1 MTRNITR
8 LGLTLAAIV
17 AGVSV
22 SAQTPNTGLLSGK
35 ILDEKGGAVVGA
47 TVTLSGPAMQG
58 ARSAITDAE
67 GKYRFPFVPT
77 GGWYQ
82 LSVTKQGLVAPSV
95 RNIAVEA
102 WKTIINDIKTKP
114 VASVQSVGATVEVVA
129 GTSNQVVDTTTVTT
143 SSTFSSDALKALP
156 LGSRDASAAAYLTPG
171 VAEGG
176 RGQANPNI
184 GGGTAFEN
192 NYVVD
197 GVNVTDPLY
206 GENLTRVNTLAVES
220 VQIQTG
226 GFEPEYGRATGGVI
240 SVVTKTGSN
249 KFQAEMEITSR
260 PKGSIASATAQTD
273 LAFNAARTEQGNQLT
288 TAFWLG
294 GPIIKDKLWY
304 SLGISAD
311 KTETSRSYGQVHIL
325 DPEQVVRNPL
335 ARPWTPADN
344 FTGGPTEGLNATNTG
359 TAYDL
364 TNQALN
370 ITGKLTYSLN
380 TDNTLELGFARNR
393 MTDEQNTIG
402 MTFNE
407 YADISKNKDEVDT
420 YSLNWRSTITS
431 SWVVDARIGLYERN
445 NFDTNTSAQY
455 NQSYVFSALPPY
467 AYAGE
472 LNAGGTAP
480 LFPTAITR
488 AYPGM
493 QLGGIGVSDPTKM
506 TRTQATIKGT
516 NFFGN
521 HTIKYGVDY
530 DKTQY
535 ENHFRYTGDALVTR
549 RIQVDPM
556 TGIIAKVTDIHR
568 FRSGPNGVVP
578 MWTNPDTGVLE
589 PAFTGE
595 SLILKLNR
603 NGQANDAKSTT
614 ENLALF
620 VQDNWQINN
629 FWTVTFGV
637 RLDSQKLSGG
647 EGRTYLKFD
656 FKDMAAPRLGI
667 TWDPSGSGKQKL
679 SFNWGKFYETI
690 PMDLNQRAGSE
701 EGFVRI
707 ARDYYGPDAIAQAFA
722 IPTTANVLDANN
734 HFVNDDTYQWDQ
746 IGGLPA
752 EVDPAIK
759 PQSIEEIGL
768 RFEQQLTELWKF
780 TAGYKFRWY
789 NNVVEDFS
797 FDFGDHYLLGNPGQT
812 GQGLLPAPVVD
823 YDYIGQDELVY
834 FPKPVRNYREYQV
847 NVSKAKGGDRWA
859 LDASL
864 TFAENKGN
872 FAGLDSPLNGQ
883 ADPNI
888 TSTYDLPVL
897 MRNTYGILPNSP
909 RYTFQLTG
917 TLDLGMGFSAGGR
930 FIFRSG
936 TAISA
941 LGPDL
946 GAVKRASDGDYYVFN
961 GTPIHA
967 GNYGDNEA
975 LLEPRGS
982 RGWTPEVNR
991 FDLHLEYMTKIPV
1004 WQNTRFTAFL
1014 DVFNLFNQ
1022 QMALTVNQTKELQN
1036 LVVGNRMDIVTG
1048 LPVTTGTGLT
1058 TTGYVSAPNSRFL
1071 SPTSFQ
1077 APRSLQFGVRLQF

>member
-17 AGVSV
+17 AGASV

-35 ILDEKGGAVVGA
+35 VLDEKGGPVVGA

-58 ARSAITDAE
+58 ARSSMTDAE

-82 LSVTKQGLVAPSV
+82 LSVTKQGIVAPSV
-95 RNIAVEA
+95 RNIGVEA

-129 GTSNQVVDTTTVTT
+129 GTSNQIVDTTTVTT

-171 VAEGG
+171 VADGG

-184 GGGTAFEN
+184 AGGTAFEN

-206 GENLTRVNTLAVES
+206 GENLTRVNNLAVES

-249 KFQAEMEITSR
+249 KFQAEMEVTSR
-260 PKGSIASATAQTD
+260 PKSSIARATAQAD
-273 LAFNAARTEQGNQLT
+273 LSFNAARIDQGNQT
-288 TAFWLG
+288 TTSFWLG

-311 KTETSRSYGQVHIL
+311 KTETSRSYGLIHIL
-325 DPEQVVRNPL
+325 DPEQVHRNPL
-335 ARPWTPADN
+335 ARPWTPADSA
-344 FTGGPTEGLNATNTG
+344 TMTPGLNTTNTG
-359 TAYDL
+359 TGYNLDSK
-364 TNQALN
+364 ALN
-370 ITGKLTYSLN
+370 ITGKLTYSIN
-380 TDNTLELGFARNR
+380 TDNTLEYGFARNR
-393 MTDEQNTIG
+393 AKDDQNTLG
-402 MTFNE
+402 MTFNQ
-407 YADISKNKDEVDT
+407 YVDTSVANDEVDT
-420 YSLNWRSTITS
+420 HSLNWRSTITS
-431 SWVVDARIGLYERN
+431 SWVVDARIGLYQRKN
-445 NFDTNTSAQY
+445 YDSNQSAQY
-455 NQSYVFSALPPY
+455 DTSFVASAFPPY

-472 LNAGGTAP
+472 LNAAGTAP
-480 LFPTAITR
+480 LFNTITR
-488 AYPGM
+488 GYPGM
-493 QLGGIGVSDPTKM
+493 QLGGIGVTDPTKM
-506 TRTQATIKGT
+506 NRTQATIKGT

-521 HTIKYGVDY
+521 HTVKYGIDY
-530 DKTQY
+530 DKTEY
-535 ENHFRYTGDALVTR
+535 ENHFRYTGDSLVTR
-549 RIQVDPM
+549 RIQLDPM
-556 TGIIAKVTDIHR
+556 TGVINKVTDIMR
-568 FRSGPNGVVP
+568 FRSGPRGVVP
-578 MWTNPDTGVLE
+578 MWTNPDTGVVE

-595 SLILKLNR
+595 SLILALNR
-603 NGQANDAKSTT
+603 DGQANDAKSKT
-614 ENLALF
+614 ENLAIF

-629 FWTVTFGV
+629 FWTVTYGV
-637 RLDSQKLSGG
+637 RLDSQKLYGG
-647 EGRTYLKFD
+647 EGNKYLEFKFS
-656 FKDMAAPRLGI
+656 DMAAPRIGI
-667 TWDPSGSGKQKL
+667 TWDPSGAGKQKL
-679 SFNWGKFYETI
+679 SFNWGRFYETI
-690 PMDLNQRAGSE
+690 PMDLNQRAGSM
-701 EGFVRI
+701 EGFVRL
-707 ARDYYGPDAIAQAFA
+707 ARDYTVALGDNPTAVAFSV
-722 IPTTANVLDANN
+722 PTTSAVLTANN
-734 HFVNDDTYQWDQ
+734 FLTPNAYTWDQ

-752 EVDPAIK
+752 EIDPAIK
-759 PQSIEEIGL
+759 PQAIEEIGL
-768 RFEQQLTELWKF
+768 RYEQQLTELWKF
-780 TAGYKFRWY
+780 AAGYKFRWY
-789 NNVVEDFS
+789 KNVVEDFS

-812 GQGLLPAPVVD
+812 GKGLEPAHIVD
-823 YDYIGQDELVY
+823 YDFVGQNETFY

-847 NVSKAKGGDRWA
+847 TVAKAKGADRWA
-859 LDASL
+859 MDASL

-872 FAGLDSPLNGQ
+872 FAGMDSPLNGQ

-909 RYTFQLTG
+909 RYTFQMTG
-917 TLDLGMGFSAGGR
+917 TVDLGLGFSAGAR
-930 FIFRSG
+930 FFFRGG

-946 GAVKRASDGDYYVFN
+946 GAIKRQNQGAGTGAYYMYN
-961 GTPIHA
+961 GTFLHA

-982 RGWTPEVNR
+982 RGFTPDVNR

-1004 WQNTRFTAFL
+1004 MMNARFTAFV

-1022 QMALTVNQTKELQN
+1022 QMVLTVNQTKELQN
-1036 LVVGNRMDIVTG
+1036 VVVGTRVDANG
-1048 LPVTTGTGLT
+1048 APLAGAAS
-1058 TTGYVSAPNSRFL
+1058 TGYVSAPNPRFL
-1071 SPTSFQ
+1071 MPTSFQ